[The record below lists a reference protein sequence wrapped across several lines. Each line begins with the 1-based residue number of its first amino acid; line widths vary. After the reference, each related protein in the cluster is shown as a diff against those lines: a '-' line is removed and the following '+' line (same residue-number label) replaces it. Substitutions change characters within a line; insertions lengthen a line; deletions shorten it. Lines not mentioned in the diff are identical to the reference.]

1 MKLRCRGLV
10 LDLERAAVMG
20 VLNVTP
26 DSFSDGGR
34 FNDSA
39 GAVAHGLSM
48 VAAGAAIVDVGGE
61 SSRPGAEPVPV
72 QEELA
77 RVLGVIT
84 ELCERSDVLI
94 SIDTRKPE
102 VARLA
107 VQAGAVIVN
116 DTAGEASH
124 PAMDQIAAET
134 GAGIVV
140 MHSRGTPETMTS
152 LTHYGDAVEEVGT
165 YLDTR
170 AQRLERLGLER
181 DSILL
186 DPGFGFAKTSEQSLS
201 LLRRLPEIAA
211 LGYPLLVGTS
221 RKSFIGSALDV
232 ALEERLEGTLAT
244 FAWAVAEGA
253 RVVRGH
259 DVSSILRTVRMTEA
273 IMHSP

>member
-1 MKLRCRGLV
+1 
-10 LDLERAAVMG
+10 
-20 VLNVTP
+20 
-26 DSFSDGGR
+26 
-34 FNDSA
+34 
-39 GAVAHGLSM
+39 
-48 VAAGAAIVDVGGE
+48 
-61 SSRPGAEPVPV
+61 
-72 QEELA
+72 
-77 RVLGVIT
+77 
-84 ELCERSDVLI
+84 
-94 SIDTRKPE
+94 
-102 VARLA
+102 
-107 VQAGAVIVN
+107 
-116 DTAGEASH
+116 
-124 PAMDQIAAET
+124 
-134 GAGIVV
+134 
-140 MHSRGTPETMTS
+140 
-152 LTHYGDAVEEVGT
+152 VGT

-186 DPGFGFAKTSEQSLS
+186 DPGFGFAKTGEQSLS

-232 ALEERLEGTLAT
+232 ALEDRLEGTLAT

>member
-1 MKLRCRGLV
+1 M
-10 LDLERAAVMG
+10 LDLERAVVMG
-20 VLNVTP
+20 VLNMTP

-34 FNDSA
+34 FTDTE
-39 GAVAHGLSM
+39 GAVAHGLDM
-48 VAAGAAIVDVGGE
+48 VAAGAGIVDVGGE
-61 SSRPGAEPVPV
+61 SSRPGAKPVSV
-72 QEELA
+72 EEELA

-84 ELCERSDVLI
+84 ELSKSSDVLI
-94 SIDTRKPE
+94 SVDTRKPQ
-102 VARLA
+102 VARVA

-152 LTHYGDAVEEVGT
+152 LTNYDDVVEEVGT
-165 YLDTR
+165 YLHVR

-181 DSILL
+181 DSIML
-186 DPGFGFAKTSEQSLS
+186 DPGFGFAKTGAQSLS
-201 LLRRLPEIAA
+201 LLRRLSEIVAR
-211 LGYPLLVGTS
+211 GYPLLVGTS

-232 ALEERLEGTLAT
+232 GLEERLEGTLAT
-244 FAWAVAEGA
+244 CAWAVAEGA

-259 DVSSILRTVRMTEA
+259 DVSSILKAVRMTEA
-273 IMHSP
+273 IMHSR

>member
-1 MKLRCRGLV
+1 M
-10 LDLERAAVMG
+10 LDLERVVVMG

-34 FNDSA
+34 FTDPA
-39 GAVAHGLSM
+39 GAVAHGLDM
-48 VAAGAAIVDVGGE
+48 VGAGAAIVDVGGE
-61 SSRPGAEPVPV
+61 SSRPGAKPVSV
-72 QEELA
+72 EEELG

-84 ELCERSDVLI
+84 ELNKRSDVLI
-94 SIDTRKPE
+94 SVDTRKPE

-107 VQAGAVIVN
+107 VQAGAVMVN

-134 GAGIVV
+134 GAGVVV

-152 LTHYGDAVEEVGT
+152 LTHYGDVVEEVGT
-165 YLDTR
+165 YLLAR

-186 DPGFGFAKTSEQSLS
+186 DPGFGFAKTGEQSLS
-201 LLRRLPEIAA
+201 LLRRLSEIAA

-221 RKSFIGSALDV
+221 RKSFIGSVLD
-232 ALEERLEGTLAT
+232 AGLEERLEGTLAT
-244 FAWAVAEGA
+244 FAWAVVEGA

-259 DVSSILRTVRMTEA
+259 DVAPILRAVRMTEA
-273 IMHSP
+273 IMHSR

>member
-1 MKLRCRGLV
+1 MKFRCRGRV

-34 FNDSA
+34 FTDSA
-39 GAVAHGLSM
+39 GAVAHGLGM

-61 SSRPGAEPVPV
+61 SSRPGAEPVSV
-72 QEELA
+72 EEELA
-77 RVLGVIT
+77 RVLGVIAA
-84 ELCERSDVLI
+84 LSERSDVLI
-94 SIDTRKPE
+94 SVDTRKPE

-124 PAMDQIAAET
+124 PAMDQIVAET
-134 GAGIVV
+134 GAGIVA

-152 LTHYGDAVEEVGT
+152 LTHYGDVVEEVGS
-165 YLDTR
+165 YLQAR

-181 DSILL
+181 DSILF
-186 DPGFGFAKTSEQSLS
+186 DPGFGFAKDGGQSLT
-201 LLRRLPEIAA
+201 LLRRLSEIAA

-221 RKSFIGSALDV
+221 RKSFIGSALHV
-232 ALEERLEGTLAT
+232 GLEERLEGTLAT

-259 DVSSILRTVRMTEA
+259 DVAPILRTVRMTEA
-273 IMHSP
+273 IMHSR

>member
-1 MKLRCRGLV
+1 MKLRCRGRA
-10 LDLERAAVMG
+10 LDLERVVIMG

-34 FNDSA
+34 FTDPA
-39 GAVAHGLSM
+39 GAVAHGLDM
-48 VAAGAAIVDVGGE
+48 VAAGAAIVDIGGE
-61 SSRPGAEPVPV
+61 SSRPGAKPVSAE
-72 QEELA
+72 EELG

-84 ELCERSDVLI
+84 ELNKRSDVLV
-94 SIDTRKPE
+94 SVDTRKPE
-102 VARLA
+102 VARQA

-134 GAGIVV
+134 GAGVVV

-152 LTHYGDAVEEVGT
+152 LTHYGDVVEEVGT
-165 YLDTR
+165 YLRAR

-201 LLRRLPEIAA
+201 LLRRLSEIAA

-221 RKSFIGSALDV
+221 RKSFIGSVLD
-232 ALEERLEGTLAT
+232 AGLEERLEGTLAT

-259 DVSSILRTVRMTEA
+259 DVAPILRAVRMTEA
-273 IMHSP
+273 IMHSR

>member
-1 MKLRCRGLV
+1 MKLRCRGRV
-10 LDLERAAVMG
+10 LDLERVVIMG

-34 FNDSA
+34 FTDPA
-39 GAVAHGLSM
+39 GAVAHGLDM
-48 VAAGAAIVDVGGE
+48 VAAGAAIVDIGGE
-61 SSRPGAEPVPV
+61 SSRPGAKPVSAE
-72 QEELA
+72 EELG

-84 ELCERSDVLI
+84 ELNKRSDVLV
-94 SIDTRKPE
+94 SVDTRKPE
-102 VARLA
+102 VARQA

-134 GAGIVV
+134 GAGVVV

-152 LTHYGDAVEEVGT
+152 LTHYGDVVEEVGT
-165 YLDTR
+165 YLRAR

-201 LLRRLPEIAA
+201 LLRRLSEIAA

-221 RKSFIGSALDV
+221 RKSFIGSVLD
-232 ALEERLEGTLAT
+232 AGLEERLEGTLAT

-259 DVSSILRTVRMTEA
+259 DVAPILRAVRMTEA
-273 IMHSP
+273 IMHSR

>member
-1 MKLRCRGLV
+1 MKLRCRGRV
-10 LDLERAAVMG
+10 LDLERAVVMG

-34 FNDSA
+34 FTDPA
-39 GAVAHGLSM
+39 AAVAHALSM

-61 SSRPGAEPVPV
+61 STRPGAGPVSAE
-72 QEELA
+72 EELA

-84 ELCERSDVLI
+84 ELSERSDVLI

-124 PAMDQIAAET
+124 PAMDQVAAET
-134 GAGIVV
+134 GAAIVV
-140 MHSRGTPETMTS
+140 MHSRGTPETMSS
-152 LTHYGDAVEEVGT
+152 LTHYGDVVQEVAS
-165 YLDTR
+165 YLHGR

-181 DSILL
+181 DAILL
-186 DPGFGFAKTSEQSLS
+186 DPGFGFAKDGAQSLS
-201 LLRRLPEIAA
+201 LLRRLAELVA
-211 LGYPLLVGTS
+211 LGFPLLVGTS
-221 RKSFIGSALDV
+221 RKSFIGSVLDA
-232 ALEERLEGTLAT
+232 ALEERLEGTLVT

-259 DVSSILRTVRMTEA
+259 DVAPILRAVRMTEA
-273 IMHSP
+273 IMHSR

>member
-1 MKLRCRGLV
+1 
-10 LDLERAAVMG
+10 MG
-20 VLNVTP
+20 VLNMTP

-34 FNDSA
+34 FTVPEEA
-39 GAVAHGLSM
+39 LTHGLDM

-61 SSRPGAEPVPV
+61 SSRPGAEPVSV
-72 QEELA
+72 EEELA
-77 RVLGVIT
+77 RVLGVIK
-84 ELCERSDVLI
+84 ELSEASDVLI

-102 VARLA
+102 VARQA
-107 VQAGAVIVN
+107 VQAGAVILN

-152 LTHYGDAVEEVGT
+152 LTQYDDVVEEVGA
-165 YLDTR
+165 YLEGR
-170 AQRLERLGLER
+170 ARRLERLGLEQ

-186 DPGFGFAKTSEQSLS
+186 DPGFGFAKTGEQSLL
-201 LLRRLPEIAA
+201 LLRHLSKIAA
-211 LGYPLLVGTS
+211 LGHPVLVGTS
-221 RKSFIGSALDV
+221 RKSFIGSTLDV

-259 DVSSILRTVRMTEA
+259 DVSSISRTVRMTEA
-273 IMHSP
+273 IMHSR